1 MVATIRLVNTYTYTY
16 INIYIY
22 LYNIYIYIYIYN
34 IYIYK
39 ITTLYTLNI
48 HNDLCQFYL
57 IKAGEEKDTS
67 ETKGQ

>member
-1 MVATIRLVNTYTYTY
+1 MVATVRLVNTYTYIY
-16 INIYIY
+16 IN
-22 LYNIYIYIYIYN
+22 IYIYN

-48 HNDLCQFYL
+48 HNDLYQLYL
-57 IKAGEEKDTS
+57 IKAGGEKDTS